1 MKLDMSVAKQGM
13 TAASTFI
20 KETRSEAKK
29 VIWPDQRYVLAA
41 TVIIL
46 IIVFVTGAFVMSI
59 DYVFGKMFAYL
70 MKAH

>member
-1 MKLDMSVAKQGM
+1 MKFDTGIVKNGM
-13 TAASTFI
+13 AAASTFI
-20 KETRSEAKK
+20 KETRSEANK

-46 IIVFVTGAFVMSI
+46 IIVFLTGGFVMSI

-70 MKAH
+70 MNVH